1 MHGARY
7 ELLTPALILD
17 LDAFE
22 HNLRDLATFCDR
34 AGLRIRPHAKSH
46 KCSNIAKR
54 QISAGAVGICC
65 TTLKEA
71 QAMIN
76 AGIPGV
82 LITSPI
88 VGTYRANTI
97 VSLAKSSK
105 SIMLVI
111 DNPHNH
117 LELAETARREGILLD
132 LLVDLDI
139 GMHRTGA
146 VSPDTALDLARRID
160 AHPNTRFRGIQAYS
174 GIVQHIAGYDERHDV
189 YGGQMNVLRITLEKL
204 TKAGLK
210 PEIVTGGGTGT
221 HDIDRELGLLTEI
234 QAGSYALM
242 DVEYNLVE
250 LRKDVPPPFETALFM
265 QCSIVSNNAVG
276 IATIN
281 GGFKCFATDG
291 PLPEILDKNFPGAT
305 YEWFGD
311 EHGKMSLTVGTN
323 ETPAL
328 GSPVTLVT
336 PHCDPTVNLHDY
348 LHCVRGTK
356 LTDIW
361 QIDARG
367 TL

>member
-65 TTLKEA
+65 TTLREA
-71 QAMIN
+71 QSMIN
-76 AGIPGV
+76 AGIQGV
-82 LITSPI
+82 LVTSPV

-105 SIMLVI
+105 SVILVI

-146 VSPDTALDLARRID
+146 VSR
-160 AHPNTRFRGIQAYS
+160 
-174 GIVQHIAGYDERHDV
+174 
-189 YGGQMNVLRITLEKL
+189 
-204 TKAGLK
+204 
-210 PEIVTGGGTGT
+210 
-221 HDIDRELGLLTEI
+221 
-234 QAGSYALM
+234 
-242 DVEYNLVE
+242 
-250 LRKDVPPPFETALFM
+250 
-265 QCSIVSNNAVG
+265 
-276 IATIN
+276 
-281 GGFKCFATDG
+281 
-291 PLPEILDKNFPGAT
+291 
-305 YEWFGD
+305 
-311 EHGKMSLTVGTN
+311 
-323 ETPAL
+323 
-328 GSPVTLVT
+328 
-336 PHCDPTVNLHDY
+336 
-348 LHCVRGTK
+348 
-356 LTDIW
+356 
-361 QIDARG
+361 
-367 TL
+367 